1 NCAYYGCD
9 LVDVVDKETM
19 SKQFIFTIGNVVE
32 GLPYEDN
39 TFDFIH
45 MWLLALSLREKERPL
60 AIKKAVRVIKPGGCL

>member
-1 NCAYYGCD
+1 M
-9 LVDVVDKETM
+9 DVVDKETM